1 MMRRSALVGY
11 GVGDFGIN
19 LFFMS
24 FMTFLVIFYT
34 DVMGLDPFTVAG
46 VIFFARLVDAF
57 TDPLMGV
64 IAERTSSRW
73 GRMRPYL
80 LFGGVPLALI
90 SVLTFTVPDFD
101 LQGRIIWAYVTYTL
115 FGLIYT
121 IVTIPYTTLTASMTA
136 DYTERI
142 RLSSYRIGF
151 AFAGGWIASMVTHDF
166 VGHSVFS
173 SKAEGYIGLMTV
185 FGFIATVLLWVT
197 FYTSREIVLPQDH
210 EKPSISQSLTSV
222 IQNPPLFIV
231 IGIFCCGM
239 LSFTIRMT
247 VTPYFFTYNVGDPSL
262 IGSFLGTT
270 LGCMILSVPLTSMV
284 AVKFGKAV
292 TIRLGAYLAIVSSV
306 GFYLTPVGS
315 IPFIYFW
322 GSLVAVGSTPVA
334 VLGWAM
340 IPDTIEYAQ
349 SKLGYR
355 ADGTISSTAS
365 FFQKLAKSMGG
376 AGVALLLGVFGYVA
390 NQEQTVEA
398 ISAIHHILTLAP
410 IGILIILVLLTFLY
424 RLDKEAHGRIV
435 EDLELQEPKSS

>member
-1 MMRRSALVGY
+1 MVGY
-11 GVGDFGIN
+11 GLGDFGIN

-34 DVMGLDPFTVAG
+34 DVMGLDPFVVAG
-46 VIFFARLVDAF
+46 VVFFARFVDAV
-57 TDPLMGV
+57 TDPLMGA
-64 IAERTSSRW
+64 IAERTHSRW

-80 LFGGVPLALI
+80 LFGGVPLSVIA
-90 SVLTFTVPDFD
+90 VLTFTVPDFD

-115 FGLIYT
+115 FGLMYT
-121 IVTIPYTTLTASMTA
+121 VVTIPYTTLTASMTA

-166 VGHSVFS
+166 VGHSIFA
-173 SKAEGYIGLMTV
+173 SKAQGYIGLMVV
-185 FGFIATVLLWVT
+185 FGLIATVLLWVT
-197 FYTSREIVLPQDH
+197 FYTTREVVVPQEH
-210 EKPSISQSLTSV
+210 EKPSISQSFQSV
-222 IQNPPLFIV
+222 WKNPPLFFV

-247 VTPYFFTYNVGDPSL
+247 VTPYFFTYNVGDPAL

-270 LGCMILSVPLTSMV
+270 LGFMILSVPLTSMI
-284 AVKFGKAV
+284 AVRFGKAA
-292 TIRLGAYLAIVSSV
+292 TIRFGAYLAILASI
-306 GFYLTPVGS
+306 GFYLTPFDS
-315 IPFIYFW
+315 ISFIFFW
-322 GSLVAVGSTPVA
+322 GSLVAIGSTPVA

-365 FFQKLAKSMGG
+365 FFQKLAKSIGG
-376 AGVALLLGVFGYVA
+376 GGVALLLGVFGYVA
-390 NQEQTVEA
+390 NQEQTPEA
-398 ISAIHHILTLAP
+398 MSAIHHILTLAP
-410 IGILIILVLLTFLY
+410 VAILILLVVLTMLY
-424 RLDKEAHGRIV
+424 RLDKETHGRIV
-435 EDLELQEPKSS
+435 EDLELGNINSK

>member
-1 MMRRSALVGY
+1 
-11 GVGDFGIN
+11 
-19 LFFMS
+19 
-24 FMTFLVIFYT
+24 
-34 DVMGLDPFTVAG
+34 
-46 VIFFARLVDAF
+46 
-57 TDPLMGV
+57 
-64 IAERTSSRW
+64 
-73 GRMRPYL
+73 
-80 LFGGVPLALI
+80 
-90 SVLTFTVPDFD
+90 
-101 LQGRIIWAYVTYTL
+101 
-115 FGLIYT
+115 
-121 IVTIPYTTLTASMTA
+121 
-136 DYTERI
+136 
-142 RLSSYRIGF
+142 
-151 AFAGGWIASMVTHDF
+151 
-166 VGHSVFS
+166 
-173 SKAEGYIGLMTV
+173 
-185 FGFIATVLLWVT
+185 
-197 FYTSREIVLPQDH
+197 
-210 EKPSISQSLTSV
+210 
-222 IQNPPLFIV
+222 
-231 IGIFCCGM
+231 
-239 LSFTIRMT
+239 
-247 VTPYFFTYNVGDPSL
+247 
-262 IGSFLGTT
+262 
-270 LGCMILSVPLTSMV
+270 MV
-284 AVKFGKAV
+284 AVKFGKAA

-365 FFQKLAKSMGG
+365 FFQKLAKSIGG